1 MKKKI
6 LIAIFILIIFIVT
19 FFVVRLIS
27 EKRDL
32 EANPYRIAFI
42 RMKEGGQF
50 WGSMRNGARE
60 ARTDTQTSVDFFST
74 VNASDID
81 MQIEFVNKAIENK
94 VDAIVITPSDT
105 KALIEPL
112 NLAANDGI
120 KIIQLFNEV
129 IDSDNSKFYSVMTNT
144 KAIGVEIAN
153 KIIKQSNN
161 KKLNVLL
168 VSRSINVSSSKYIE
182 EGIMET
188 LKKVDNI
195 NCNSLYAGSN
205 IDLIKTRIENYINNY
220 QTINYIIALD
230 DDTSEGISKYF
241 NSQNIK
247 NDIYFIATSHSLS
260 NIQNLEKGIIDEL
273 LILNSF
279 AMGYQGVYAANQILK
294 GNNINKQKI
303 DHIFVNKENM
313 FEENIQRKLFILY

>member
-6 LIAIFILIIFIVT
+6 LIPIIILIVFIVT

-81 MQIEFVNKAIENK
+81 MQIEFVNKAIEKK

-129 IDSDNSKFYSVMTNT
+129 IDSDKSKFYSVMTNT

-153 KIIKQSNN
+153 KIINQSDN

-220 QTINYIIALD
+220 QTINYIVALD

-241 NSQNIK
+241 NSRTSN
-247 NDIYFIATSHSLS
+247 NDIYFMGTSHSLA

-279 AMGYQGVYAANQILK
+279 AMGYQGVYAANEILK
-294 GNNINKQKI
+294 GNNLNNQKI
-303 DHIFVNKENM
+303 DYIFVNKENM
-313 FEENIQRKLFILY
+313 FDENVQRKLFILY

>member
-6 LIAIFILIIFIVT
+6 LIPIIILIVFIVT

-81 MQIEFVNKAIENK
+81 MQIEFVNKAIEKK

-129 IDSDNSKFYSVMTNT
+129 IDSNKSKFYSVMTNT

-153 KIIKQSNN
+153 KIINQSDN

-220 QTINYIIALD
+220 QTINYIVALD
-230 DDTSEGISKYF
+230 DDTSEGISKYL
-241 NSQNIK
+241 NSKTSN
-247 NDIYFIATSHSLS
+247 NDIYFMATSHSLA

-279 AMGYQGVYAANQILK
+279 AMGYQGVYAANEILK
-294 GNNINKQKI
+294 GNNLNNQKI
-303 DHIFVNKENM
+303 DYIFVNKENM
-313 FEENIQRKLFILY
+313 FDENVQRKLFILY

>member
-6 LIAIFILIIFIVT
+6 LIPIIIFIVFIVT

-27 EKRDL
+27 ERRDL

-81 MQIEFVNKAIENK
+81 MQIEFVNKAIEKK

-129 IDSDNSKFYSVMTNT
+129 SQSDNSKFYSVMTNT

-153 KIIKQSNN
+153 KIINKSNN
-161 KKLNVLL
+161 RKLNVLL

-220 QTINYIIALD
+220 QTINYIVALD
-230 DDTSEGISKYF
+230 DDTSEGISKYL
-241 NSQNIK
+241 NSKTSN
-247 NDIYFIATSHSLS
+247 NDIYFMATSHSLA

-279 AMGYQGVYAANQILK
+279 AMGYQGVYAANEILK
-294 GNNINKQKI
+294 GNNLNNQKI
-303 DHIFVNKENM
+303 DYIFVNKENM
-313 FEENIQRKLFILY
+313 FDENVQRKLFILY

>member
-6 LIAIFILIIFIVT
+6 LISIVIFIVFIVT

-27 EKRDL
+27 GKRDL

-81 MQIEFVNKAIENK
+81 MQIEFVNKAIEKK

-112 NLAANDGI
+112 NLAANAGI
-120 KIIQLFNEV
+120 KIVQLFNEV
-129 IDSDNSKFYSVMTNT
+129 LDSDNSKFYSVMTNT

-153 KIIKQSNN
+153 KIINASNN
-161 KKLNVLL
+161 KNLNVLL
-168 VSRSINVSSSKYIE
+168 VSRSKNVSSSKYIE

-188 LKKVDNI
+188 LKKMDNI
-195 NCNSLYAGSN
+195 SCNALYAGSN

-220 QTINYIIALD
+220 QTINYIVALD

-241 NSQNIK
+241 NSEISN
-247 NDIYFIATSHSLS
+247 NDIYFMATSHSLA

-279 AMGYQGVYAANQILK
+279 AMGYQGVYAANEILK
-294 GNNINKQKI
+294 GNNLNNQKI
-303 DHIFVNKENM
+303 DYIFVNKENM
-313 FEENIQRKLFILY
+313 FDENIQRKLFILY

>member
-6 LIAIFILIIFIVT
+6 LIPIIIFIVFIVT

-27 EKRDL
+27 ERRDL

-81 MQIEFVNKAIENK
+81 MQIEFVNKAIEKK

-112 NLAANDGI
+112 NLAVNDGI

-129 IDSDNSKFYSVMTNT
+129 SQSDNSKFYSVMTNT

-153 KIIKQSNN
+153 KIINKSNN
-161 KKLNVLL
+161 RKLNVLL

-220 QTINYIIALD
+220 QTINYIVALD
-230 DDTSEGISKYF
+230 DDTSEGISKYL
-241 NSQNIK
+241 NSKTSN
-247 NDIYFIATSHSLS
+247 NDIYFMATSHSLA

-279 AMGYQGVYAANQILK
+279 AMGYQGVYAANEILK
-294 GNNINKQKI
+294 GNNLNNQKI
-303 DHIFVNKENM
+303 DYIFVNKENM
-313 FEENIQRKLFILY
+313 FDENVQRKLFILY

>member
-6 LIAIFILIIFIVT
+6 LIPIIILIVFIVT

-81 MQIEFVNKAIENK
+81 MQIEFVNKAIEKK

-129 IDSDNSKFYSVMTNT
+129 IDSDKSKFYSVMTNT

-153 KIIKQSNN
+153 KIINQSDN

-220 QTINYIIALD
+220 QTINYIVALD
-230 DDTSEGISKYF
+230 DDTSEGISKYL
-241 NSQNIK
+241 NSKTSN
-247 NDIYFIATSHSLS
+247 NDIYFMATSHSLA

-279 AMGYQGVYAANQILK
+279 AMGYQGVYAANEILK
-294 GNNINKQKI
+294 GNNLNNQKI
-303 DHIFVNKENM
+303 DYIFVNKENM
-313 FEENIQRKLFILY
+313 FDENVQRKLFILY

>member
-6 LIAIFILIIFIVT
+6 LIPIIIFIVFIVT

-27 EKRDL
+27 ERRDL

-81 MQIEFVNKAIENK
+81 MQIEFVNKAIEKK

-129 IDSDNSKFYSVMTNT
+129 SQSDNSKFYSVMTNT

-153 KIIKQSNN
+153 KIINQSDN

-205 IDLIKTRIENYINNY
+205 IDLIKTRIKNYINNY
-220 QTINYIIALD
+220 QTINYIVALD
-230 DDTSEGISKYF
+230 DDTSEGISKYL
-241 NSQNIK
+241 NSKTSN
-247 NDIYFIATSHSLS
+247 NDIYFMATSHSLA

-279 AMGYQGVYAANQILK
+279 AMGYQGVYAANEILK
-294 GNNINKQKI
+294 GNNLNNQKI
-303 DHIFVNKENM
+303 DYIFVNKENM
-313 FEENIQRKLFILY
+313 FDENVQRKLFILY

>member
-6 LIAIFILIIFIVT
+6 LIPIIIFIVFIVT

-27 EKRDL
+27 ERRDL

-81 MQIEFVNKAIENK
+81 MQIEFVNKAIEKK

-129 IDSDNSKFYSVMTNT
+129 SQSDNSKFYSVMTNT

-153 KIIKQSNN
+153 KIINKSNN
-161 KKLNVLL
+161 RKLNILL

-220 QTINYIIALD
+220 QTINYIVALD
-230 DDTSEGISKYF
+230 DDTSEGISKYL
-241 NSQNIK
+241 NSKTSN
-247 NDIYFIATSHSLS
+247 NDIYFMATSHSLA

-279 AMGYQGVYAANQILK
+279 AMGYQGVYAANEILK
-294 GNNINKQKI
+294 GNNLNNQKI
-303 DHIFVNKENM
+303 DYIFVNKENM
-313 FEENIQRKLFILY
+313 FDENVQRKLFILY